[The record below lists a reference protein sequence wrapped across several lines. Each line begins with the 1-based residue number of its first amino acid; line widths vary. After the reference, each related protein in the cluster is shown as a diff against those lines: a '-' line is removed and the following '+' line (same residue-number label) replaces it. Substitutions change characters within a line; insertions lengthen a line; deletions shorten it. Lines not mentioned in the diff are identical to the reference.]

1 MEAQFEEKYHEI
13 EVEHF
18 WFKSRR
24 SYIRGLLRNTPRDA
38 KILDIGCSSGILLNE
53 LISDGFNPENLFG
66 IDVSEKAIANA
77 KTNGLKNVFVMDAQE
92 ITLDKKF
99 DVIIASDCLEHLA
112 KDEKALQNWYNLLAK
127 TGQIMVFVPAF
138 MSLWSQHDEVN
149 LHYRRYTLSQ
159 LKSKMQAAGFSITKA
174 SYWNFLL
181 LVPVYI
187 ARKLTRYSKKKK
199 TTGDLEGIPTA
210 NGILYNIIRLEN
222 SLLRNV
228 SLPIGIS
235 TFCIAR
241 K

>member
-1 MEAQFEEKYHEI
+1 
-13 EVEHF
+13 
-18 WFKSRR
+18 
-24 SYIRGLLRNTPRDA
+24 
-38 KILDIGCSSGILLNE
+38 LLNE

-181 LVPVYI
+181 LFPVYI

>member
-1 MEAQFEEKYHEI
+1 
-13 EVEHF
+13 
-18 WFKSRR
+18 
-24 SYIRGLLRNTPRDA
+24 
-38 KILDIGCSSGILLNE
+38 LLNE